1 MAIKYDAAWTS
12 GYKHNHRKAAANG
25 FRDVLEIAPAFA
37 EARYNR
43 GIALAHQ
50 SKWNGALLEFDYAL
64 AINPNYELALKAQG
78 RAQGVVDGT
87 RKSTY
92 IAIPRYCGI
101 LHELYEFGC

>member
-1 MAIKYDAAWTS
+1 MQLVAIKYDAAWTS

-50 SKWNGALLEFDYAL
+50 SK
-64 AINPNYELALKAQG
+64 
-78 RAQGVVDGT
+78 
-87 RKSTY
+87 
-92 IAIPRYCGI
+92 
-101 LHELYEFGC
+101 